1 MLLMIWNNNN
11 RIEDLSDLK
20 YLYKYINE
28 HVSIERY

>member
-1 MLLMIWNNNN
+1 MLLMIWNNN

-20 YLYKYINE
+20 YIYKYINK